1 MEQWQ
6 PDTYTFHLPTYEMS
20 IILQDM
26 AILTGLLIDGNAV
39 CGPTNLG
46 WEQVCDNLLRE
57 IPPTTALTYE
67 SLKIIWVRNTF

>member
-1 MEQWQ
+1 
-6 PDTYTFHLPTYEMS
+6 
-20 IILQDM
+20 M

>member
-1 MEQWQ
+1 MKQWQ

-46 WEQVCDNLLRE
+46 WEQVCGNLLRE